1 MSFSPIAKTFGIMY
15 NTSMEP
21 TQIVLDTN
29 IVVTALRSKRGASFK
44 LISLIDKAPFEINLS
59 VPLVFQYEEV
69 LQRQRLSLHITQD
82 GIADF
87 LDYLCSIANLH
98 EIYFLWRPYLP
109 DPQDDML
116 LDLAVKAGCKY
127 IVTYNKRDLRGA
139 EMFGIEVVT
148 AKEFLERIGAL
159 S

>member
-1 MSFSPIAKTFGIMY
+1 MGLS
-15 NTSMEP
+15 
-21 TQIVLDTN
+21 QVVLDTN
-29 IVVTALRSKRGASFK
+29 ILVTALRSKRGASFK
-44 LISLIDKAPFEINLS
+44 LISLIEKGPFEINLS
-59 VPLVFQYEEV
+59 VSLVFQYEEI
-69 LQRQRLSLHITQD
+69 LRRQRSSLHVSQD
-82 GIADF
+82 DIADF

-127 IVTYNKRDLRGA
+127 IVTYNKRDFRGA